1 MVARTTIPVPDVPAD
16 SEHASH
22 SPRTSRAPHMQLHNQ
37 SVLDVFIEHRNVLEA
52 NNTGDVTEA
61 TAEESRDRYPKQL
74 LRR

>member
-1 MVARTTIPVPDVPAD
+1 
-16 SEHASH
+16 
-22 SPRTSRAPHMQLHNQ
+22 
-37 SVLDVFIEHRNVLEA
+37 VLDVFIEHRNVLEA